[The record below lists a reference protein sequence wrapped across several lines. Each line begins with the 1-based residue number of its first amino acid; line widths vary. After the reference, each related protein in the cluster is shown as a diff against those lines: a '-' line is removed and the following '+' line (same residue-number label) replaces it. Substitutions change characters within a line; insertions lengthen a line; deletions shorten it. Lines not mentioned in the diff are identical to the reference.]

1 MFHLK
6 IYAEDCGQPPQA
18 TPVWTLN
25 VILVPTD
32 LPVWSERH
40 YTFFVPS
47 TLPAGGIVGKVTGYA
62 AFDFDVDPS
71 ERLGDD
77 TGMCAYAINNHLSDG
92 KFDIDGH
99 GVIRSRI
106 NFDPYRDVQYD
117 LNVTGFDCHSP
128 EQRRSTVSV
137 TIVAQ
142 SDCRLSWKDVNY
154 EFNSPVLPSPQPIA
168 PMANL
173 NSCETVSK
181 DCKLAEAV
189 LRVKLL
195 WNERALNGLQLDS
208 LGPDF
213 TCDLDPLSLRV
224 LREFCGV
231 SKPHLHELLPQE
243 QIVSHAINIGDVGYN
258 VSTVVH
264 HFNGSTQWTV
274 TEGQL
279 SQVEHRL
286 DNVPFTLSFWMNH
299 SAVPEAVD
307 SPDEL
312 SGKEHIVCST
322 DGQDKNR
329 HHFAVFLHNCKMT
342 LLLRRE
348 PVDTKHHELFQLYP
362 SQWRFKVDELC
373 DSQWHH
379 YSLVFQPP
387 PEELVKGILKESI
400 QWRADEQLFD
410 SPPALCFSS
419 QLKLYVDGDLIADP
433 ELVQIVEDLPLRR
446 LHEPLEITR
455 MSVGACWHST
465 LGRFVQH
472 FSGQLAGLTL
482 SRGIAEPDVVLQCIV
497 NCNPRL
503 HMMHPAAGHVKL
515 TDFPALRQSQLDN
528 LIIEVNQVAELGE
541 TLRKTVFFTPRLWH
555 RPTERPEPT
564 GIHINTVIRYN
575 GGCPN
580 VSISDH
586 TVQIVRP
593 KMSKSVIATLIS
605 TPLRENLSLHG
616 DAISTKLS
624 PDVSHTLVL
633 NAFVQPQPTEVSPS
647 DLWHGVAIFP
657 SVGLWWKRIGS
668 ANVTWELDTDGVVSF
683 CDIEI
688 CPSPSAGELESEEK
702 LAVNQLSGLHQ
713 EIFPSGL
720 RLTGPA
726 QVDNFVT
733 ALRHVHWFHLSPSPG
748 LSSRCFQVYCVA
760 QFQSTDVTGSTNQLR
775 IQSNTLTS
783 RFSIHSPKGPAV
795 PEPATVQQHRT
806 SFHEPRTLRSLSK
819 RELSKPL
826 GSPNTWSYQ
835 QQLTYALIGCAL
847 AILLVMAVLGTVTA
861 IRFGGFRMRYRL
873 PNGWKASSQ
882 HAFHMA
888 VRQSQRGQPP
898 PVIPQSSSLQIM
910 VNPAS
915 NPQEVEELE
924 RKFCY
929 YDRQVYADDMY
940 DPENATD
947 INEDLSDFETP
958 TDTVSNKPPACI
970 A

>member
-1 MFHLK
+1 MWFAVLWWLSILGTVYSQLSWNFNSDNKTVFHAYILEKNLQVSTHPPLHVSLPNGGHLCRFILLPTESNAVPPFITAEVTDGERGYGRIVLNESALYVTRAHGDTTVHGGMFHLK
-6 IYAEDCGQPPQA
+6 IYAEDCGQPPQT

-32 LPVWSERH
+32 LPVWSQRR

-77 TGMCAYAINNHLSDG
+77 TGMCAYAINHHLSDS

-99 GVIRSRI
+99 GV
-106 NFDPYRDVQYD
+106 
-117 LNVTGFDCHSP
+117 
-128 EQRRSTVSV
+128 
-137 TIVAQ
+137 
-142 SDCRLSWKDVNY
+142 
-154 EFNSPVLPSPQPIA
+154 
-168 PMANL
+168 
-173 NSCETVSK
+173 SK
-181 DCKLAEAV
+181 
-189 LRVKLL
+189 
-195 WNERALNGLQLDS
+195 Q
-208 LGPDF
+208 
-213 TCDLDPLSLRV
+213 
-224 LREFCGV
+224 
-231 SKPHLHELLPQE
+231 HLHELLPQE
-243 QIVSHAINIGDVGYN
+243 HIVSETINSADIGYN

-279 SQVEHRL
+279 PQVEHRL
-286 DNVPFTLSFWMNH
+286 DNVPFTLNFWMNH
-299 SAVPEAVD
+299 SAGPEVGD

-348 PVDTKHHELFQLYP
+348 PVDRQHHELFQLYP

-387 PEELVKGILKESI
+387 PEELVKGILRESI
-400 QWRADEQLFD
+400 QWRSDE
-410 SPPALCFSS
+410 

-446 LHEPLEITR
+446 LHESLEITR

-465 LGRFVQH
+465 LGRFIQH

-482 SRGIAEPDVVLQCIV
+482 SRGIAESDVVLQCIV

-503 HMMHPAAGHVKL
+503 HVMQPAAGHLKL

-528 LIIEVNQVAELGE
+528 LIIEVNQVPELGE

-555 RPTERPEPT
+555 RPAERPEPT

-575 GGCPN
+575 GGCPT

-586 TVQIVRP
+586 TMQIVRP
-593 KMSKSVIATLIS
+593 KMSKSVIAKLLS

-624 PDVSHTLVL
+624 PDISHTLVL
-633 NAFVQPQPTEVSPS
+633 NALDYPQPINVSTT
-647 DLWHGVAIFP
+647 DLWHGVSIFP
-657 SVGLWWKRIGS
+657 SVGVWWKRIGS
-668 ANVTWELDTDGVVSF
+668 ANVTWVLDTDGVVSF
-683 CDIEI
+683 CDIEL

-702 LAVNQLSGLHQ
+702 LAINQPSGLRQ

-733 ALRHVHWFHLSPSPG
+733 ALRHVQWFHPSPSSG
-748 LSSRCFQVYCVA
+748 LTSRCFQVYCVA
-760 QFQSTDVTGSTNQLR
+760 QFESTDVTGSTNQLR

-783 RFSIHSPKGPAV
+783 RFIIHSPKGPAV
-795 PEPATVQQHRT
+795 PQPAAVQQHQA
-806 SFHEPRTLRSLSK
+806 SFHEPRTLRSLNK
-819 RELSKPL
+819 RELSKQPE
-826 GSPNTWSYQ
+826 SPNTWSYQ
-835 QQLTYALIGCAL
+835 QQLTYALIGSAL
-847 AILLVMAVLGTVTA
+847 AVLFVMAVLGTVTA
-861 IRFGGFRMRYRL
+861 IRFGGIRMRYPL

-888 VRQSQRGQPP
+888 IRQRQRGQPP
-898 PVIPQSSSLQIM
+898 PAIPQSSSLQIM
-910 VNPAS
+910 VNPVS

-929 YDRQVYADDMY
+929 YDRQVYADDLE
-940 DPENATD
+940 DVTD

-958 TDTVSNKPPACI
+958 TDSLSNKPPTCI